1 MHHSNSQRSML
12 NAQLVV
18 VADDITG
25 AAEIAGIGLQFGLRV
40 SLIMYMG
47 DETIDLTEPCD
58 LLIFA
63 TDTRSMN
70 EFESMYETSRLCTL
84 ITEMGCTQV
93 FKKTDSA
100 LRGHILIELTG
111 LMRATERKQA
121 LLLPQ
126 NPSKGRTI
134 VGGKYYIN
142 SVPLHITPFAHD
154 PEFPAELPYVTQLCQ
169 GAKVL
174 PLEKEI
180 KGSGIYVAEAI
191 TLEEVAWQAAK
202 LNEDILPAGGADF
215 FTTWLL
221 SKGYTLKDK
230 PTFNGLGENSAL
242 IVLGS
247 TARHNIMDSPYI
259 QRQHTPTYNTPRLLF
274 FREAPKQW
282 VEKISRAYN
291 KHHSLIIYTDYP
303 PMKGREYALNLR
315 EHIGRVVQTLLS
327 EHQPQ
332 DLIIEGGATA
342 FSILKRLGWKVFNI
356 QCEVDP
362 GVIRMVPTEKPDITV
377 TLKPGSYP
385 WGDLFK

>member
-1 MHHSNSQRSML
+1 MQHSNSQL
-12 NAQLVV
+12 IV

-40 SLIMYMG
+40 SLVMYMG
-47 DETIDLTEPCD
+47 DEAIAIPEPCD

-70 EFESMYETSRLCTL
+70 EFECIYETSRLCTL
-84 ITEMGCTQV
+84 ITEMGYTQV

-111 LMRATERKQA
+111 LMRATGRKHA

-142 SVPLHITPFAHD
+142 SVPLHKTSFARD
-154 PEFPAELPYVTQLCQ
+154 PEFPAETPYVTELCY
-169 GAKVL
+169 GTKELPIEKV
-174 PLEKEI
+174 I
-180 KGSGIYVAEAI
+180 KRNGIYIAEAV
-191 TLEEVAWQAAK
+191 TRNEVALQAAK

-215 FTTWLL
+215 FTAYLL
-221 SKGYTLKDK
+221 SKGYTLKDA
-230 PTFNGLGENSAL
+230 PTFNGLGDNSAL

-247 TARHNIMDSPYI
+247 TVRHSIMDSPYI
-259 QRQHTPTYNTPRLLF
+259 QRHNTPAYNTPRILF

-282 VEKISRAYN
+282 VEKISRAYS

-303 PMKGREYALNLR
+303 PMKGREPALNLR
-315 EHIGRVVQTLLS
+315 EHVGKVVQTLLT

-332 DLIIEGGATA
+332 ELIIEGGATA
-342 FSILKRLGWKVFNI
+342 FSVIKRLGWKVFHI
-356 QCEVDP
+356 QGEVAP
-362 GVIRMVPTEKPDITV
+362 GVIRMTPSEKPEITV

-385 WGDLFK
+385 WGELFK

>member
-1 MHHSNSQRSML
+1 MQHSNSQL
-12 NAQLVV
+12 IV

-40 SLIMYMG
+40 SLVMYMG
-47 DETIDLTEPCD
+47 DEAIAIPEPCD

-70 EFESMYETSRLCTL
+70 EFECIYETSRLCTL
-84 ITEMGCTQV
+84 ITEMGYIQI

-111 LMRATERKQA
+111 LMRATGRKHA

-142 SVPLHITPFAHD
+142 SVPLHKTSFARD
-154 PEFPAELPYVTQLCQ
+154 PEFPAETPYVTELCY
-169 GAKVL
+169 GTKELPIEKV
-174 PLEKEI
+174 I
-180 KGSGIYVAEAI
+180 KRNGIYIAEAV
-191 TLEEVAWQAAK
+191 TRSEVALQAAK

-215 FTTWLL
+215 FRAYLL
-221 SKGYTLKDK
+221 SKGYTLKDT
-230 PTFNGLGENSAL
+230 PAFNGLGDNSAL

-247 TARHNIMDSPYI
+247 TVRHSIMDSPYI
-259 QRQHTPTYNTPRLLF
+259 QRHNTPAYNTPRILF

-303 PMKGREYALNLR
+303 PMKGREPALNLR
-315 EHIGRVVQTLLS
+315 EHVGRVVQTLLS

-332 DLIIEGGATA
+332 ELIIEGGATA
-342 FSILKRLGWKVFNI
+342 FSVIKRLGWKVFHI
-356 QCEVDP
+356 QGEVAP
-362 GVIRMVPTEKPDITV
+362 GVIRMTPTEKPEITV

-385 WGDLFK
+385 WGELFK